1 MTTQSVCWWCCHP
14 PPRVAL
20 HMPCSYNSR
29 DQSFTTKGAYC
40 SWECMKAHN
49 HAQGTEFK
57 ISTVNSYILL
67 MRKQVYGKCM
77 PGGKASKKAQHFSNL
92 KMFGGS
98 MSIEEFRSGNHP
110 DEGEAKPPV
119 VGKTQ
124 YSEILSGLR
133 PHQETP
139 SADGAHKMWEINNST
154 STNEPLRLK
163 RQIPLKRE
171 QNNLAAMLGLR
182 KKGV

>member
-1 MTTQSVCWWCCHP
+1 
-14 PPRVAL
+14 
-20 HMPCSYNSR
+20 MPCSYNSR
-29 DQSFTTKGAYC
+29 DQSFTTKGTYC

-49 HAQGTEFK
+49 HEQGTEFK
-57 ISTVNSYILL
+57 ISSVNSYILL
-67 MRKQVYGKCM
+67 MRKQMYGKCM
-77 PGGKASKKAQHFSNL
+77 PGGMTSKRAQHFSNL

-98 MSIEEFRSGNHP
+98 MTIEEFRSGNHP

-124 YSEILSGLR
+124 YSEFLTGL
-133 PHQETP
+133 PP
-139 SADGAHKMWEINNST
+139 ADGAHKMWEINNST

-163 RQIPLKRE
+163 RQVPLKRD
-171 QNNLAAMLGLR
+171 QNNLAAMLGLK